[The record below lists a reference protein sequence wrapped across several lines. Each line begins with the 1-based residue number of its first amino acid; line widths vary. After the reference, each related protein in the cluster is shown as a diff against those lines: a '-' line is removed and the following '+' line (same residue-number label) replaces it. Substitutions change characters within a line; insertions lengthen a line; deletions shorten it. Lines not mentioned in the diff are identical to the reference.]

1 MSLSM
6 YHASVPVLSR
16 ALRNLHHVLG
26 KGAEHC
32 EANKIEHAALVGFR
46 LYPNMRPLSFQ
57 VQVACDMSKGCVV
70 RLGGIEAPKFEDKE
84 QTLVELQARID
95 ATLDVL
101 ASVKPEQIDG
111 TETKPIVMK
120 TPRGDLNFD
129 GLGYLQGFVIPNVYF
144 HSATAYNILRHNGV
158 DIGKMDFLGKV

>member
-6 YHASVPVLSR
+6 YQASVPVLSR

-26 KGAEHC
+26 KAAAHC
-32 EANKIEHAALVGFR
+32 DTNKIEHAALVGFR

-70 RLGGIEAPKFEDKE
+70 RLAGIEAPKFEDKE
-84 QTLVELQARID
+84 QTFSELQARID
-95 ATLDVL
+95 ATLEIL
-101 ASVKPEQIDG
+101 ASVKAAQIDG
-111 TETKPIVMK
+111 TEAKPIVMK

-129 GLGYLQGFVIPNVYF
+129 GLSYLQGFVIPNVYF

-158 DIGKMDFLGKV
+158 DIGKMDFLGKA